1 VHEGLPRKATAW
13 AAVTLPPN
21 AAVTVEEGTTA
32 QRSEPALSDGAGVEV
47 AEAEL
52 EGDAAADGRGDA
64 DEQAARPGSRRAT
77 ATPAAPRERPLSRK
91 RNRMDTM
98 LADSRRTGNGCQGG
112 PGRVT
117 AMSEERTGEAFE
129 LGEHLTVVG
138 SKLRP
143 GDPAPDFALD
153 HFDGDTVTTV
163 SLADTAGRVR
173 LLSVV
178 NSLDTP
184 VCDIQTRR
192 WESETPEGVVVYTIS
207 MDLPF
212 AQQRWIS
219 EAGAAHAALSSHR
232 SEDFGTRYGVLIKE
246 WRLLQRALF
255 VVDGSGTI
263 VHAEYVPDQMREPDY
278 GAALAAARDAA

>member
-1 VHEGLPRKATAW
+1 LPRKATAW
-13 AAVTLPPN
+13 TAVTLPPN

-32 QRSEPALSDGAGVEV
+32 QRSEPALSDGAAVGVT
-47 AEAEL
+47 AAEL
-52 EGDAAADGRGDA
+52 VGDAAADRGDVE
-64 DEQAARPGSRRAT
+64 EQAARPDSRRAT
-77 ATPAAPRERPLSRK
+77 AAAAALPRYRPLSRK
-91 RNRMDTM
+91 RNRIDTM

-112 PGRVT
+112 AGRVA

-129 LGEHLTVVG
+129 LGEQLTVVG
-138 SKLRP
+138 SKLHP

-153 HFDGDTVTTV
+153 HFDGDAVTTV

-184 VCDIQTRR
+184 VCDVQTRR
-192 WESETPEGVVVYTIS
+192 WASAAPEGVVVYTIS

-212 AQQRWIS
+212 AQQRWMS
-219 EAGAAHAALSSHR
+219 DAGAGHAALSSHR
-232 SEDFGTRYGVLIKE
+232 SEDFGTSYGVLIKE

-255 VVDGSGTI
+255 VVDGAGAI
-263 VHAEYVPDQMREPDY
+263 VHAEYVADQMREPDY
-278 GAALAAARDAA
+278 DAVLAAARSA